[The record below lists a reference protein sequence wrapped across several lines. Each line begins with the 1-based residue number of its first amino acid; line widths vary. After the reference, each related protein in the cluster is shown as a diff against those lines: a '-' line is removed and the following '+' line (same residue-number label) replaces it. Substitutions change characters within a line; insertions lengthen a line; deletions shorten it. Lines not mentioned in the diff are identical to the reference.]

1 MIVRAAISHEASHTT
16 TSRMRTPV
24 TTLQSLVRR
33 FLGAVSSSAVD
44 AVDAVEADD
53 AVTVLSGCWV
63 SSDTGGS
70 SGSGDLDLFAQGV
83 PHALV
88 DLDELRGEP
97 DLLDPAWTRQVDVDD
112 VLDGGRAGG
121 HHDDPVGEA
130 DRLGEVVGDEHD
142 GRP

>member
-1 MIVRAAISHEASHTT
+1 MIVRAAICHEASHTT

-33 FLGAVSSSAVD
+33 FLGAVSSS

-97 DLLDPAWTRQVDVDD
+97 DLLAPAWTRQVEVDV

-130 DRLGEVVGDEHD
+130 DLLGEVVGDEHD